1 MRTSRKNG
9 FMRRTTLCKR
19 VIQLRTFLRCPP
31 ENNDV
36 KRPNSS
42 HFVEHEPRR
51 LFLMAVVTPLIVKLT
66 GLKTRQ
72 HGIRHQKQPLTY
84 LALFSPISFL
94 RLASISN
101 PSPSNLWSS
110 SSWPSLRKR
119 LSSNLSLTSRFCRSC
134 SDNVAHSA
142 SPETEYYTNIII
154 WGNIYRICRLGRP
167 YSDKPRPEVLKMLP
181 NTAGREQHFQV
192 RGHSCSLYGPT
203 LSRIITY

>member
-1 MRTSRKNG
+1 MNHDGYYFAFYFVTG
-9 FMRRTTLCKR
+9 
-19 VIQLRTFLRCPP
+19 RCFYLSISI
-31 ENNDV
+31 NWLTA
-36 KRPNSS
+36 PN
-42 HFVEHEPRR
+42 P
-51 LFLMAVVTPLIVKLT
+51 FLMAVVTPLIVKLT

-72 HGIRHQKQPLTY
+72 HGIRHQKQPLPY

-154 WGNIYRICRLGRP
+154 WVNIYRICRLGRP

-181 NTAGREQHFQV
+181 NTADREQHFQV